1 MIKKVNKLL
10 VIVIIAVASI
20 IEVGCT
26 QSKNDNFKTGGS
38 EQSMESTVDE
48 GEISITNESDTIS
61 TGGEEGIEQE
71 AVVESE
77 TEGAEQKRESIAIE
91 TAPVTR
97 DDTILYGSIKTIDGF
112 QMVDGTDVP
121 VQVSFNVTNVQEG
134 ESAYKIL
141 ISGNAEIP
149 KAENGME
156 YVVVTL
162 NVTYDSGTPD
172 NLYIMEDYASLDSAK
187 MYFALSNGDSNAEQF
202 TKHLSDSIYNLT
214 VEKGKSAQGSVAFL
228 RKIGSNEPLYFV
240 GYGKTIK
247 FDIAT
252 SDRSKSSMDTSFA
265 SCRERDPSVCSR

>member
-1 MIKKVNKLL
+1 MIQSIIIFNDTNSGKDEEDAMIKKVNKLL

-121 VQVSFNVTNVQEG
+121 VQVSFNVTNVQGG
-134 ESAYKIL
+134 EWH
-141 ISGNAEIP
+141 G
-149 KAENGME
+149 
-156 YVVVTL
+156 VCC
-162 NVTYDSGTPD
+162 
-172 NLYIMEDYASLDSAK
+172 
-187 MYFALSNGDSNAEQF
+187 SNSECY
-202 TKHLSDSIYNLT
+202 L
-214 VEKGKSAQGSVAFL
+214 
-228 RKIGSNEPLYFV
+228 
-240 GYGKTIK
+240 
-247 FDIAT
+247 
-252 SDRSKSSMDTSFA
+252 
-265 SCRERDPSVCSR
+265 

>member
-97 DDTILYGSIKTIDGF
+97 DDTILY
-112 QMVDGTDVP
+112 
-121 VQVSFNVTNVQEG
+121 
-134 ESAYKIL
+134 
-141 ISGNAEIP
+141 
-149 KAENGME
+149 
-156 YVVVTL
+156 
-162 NVTYDSGTPD
+162 
-172 NLYIMEDYASLDSAK
+172 
-187 MYFALSNGDSNAEQF
+187 
-202 TKHLSDSIYNLT
+202 
-214 VEKGKSAQGSVAFL
+214 
-228 RKIGSNEPLYFV
+228 
-240 GYGKTIK
+240 
-247 FDIAT
+247 
-252 SDRSKSSMDTSFA
+252 
-265 SCRERDPSVCSR
+265 

>member
-121 VQVSFNVTNVQEG
+121 VQVSLMLRMFR
-134 ESAYKIL
+134 K
-141 ISGNAEIP
+141 
-149 KAENGME
+149 ENRH
-156 YVVVTL
+156 
-162 NVTYDSGTPD
+162 
-172 NLYIMEDYASLDSAK
+172 I
-187 MYFALSNGDSNAEQF
+187 
-202 TKHLSDSIYNLT
+202 KHLSQ
-214 VEKGKSAQGSVAFL
+214 VMQ
-228 RKIGSNEPLYFV
+228 
-240 GYGKTIK
+240 K
-247 FDIAT
+247 FRRRRMAW
-252 SDRSKSSMDTSFA
+252 SML
-265 SCRERDPSVCSR
+265 

>member
-1 MIKKVNKLL
+1 MQF
-10 VIVIIAVASI
+10 
-20 IEVGCT
+20 C
-26 QSKNDNFKTGGS
+26 
-38 EQSMESTVDE
+38 
-48 GEISITNESDTIS
+48 
-61 TGGEEGIEQE
+61 
-71 AVVESE
+71 
-77 TEGAEQKRESIAIE
+77 
-91 TAPVTR
+91 TR

-134 ESAYKIL
+134 ESAYKTL

>member
-1 MIKKVNKLL
+1 
-10 VIVIIAVASI
+10 
-20 IEVGCT
+20 
-26 QSKNDNFKTGGS
+26 
-38 EQSMESTVDE
+38 MESTVDK
-48 GEISITNESDTIS
+48 GETSITKESDTIS

-91 TAPVTR
+91 TAPVTG

-112 QMVDGTDVP
+112 QMVDGIDVP
-121 VQVSFNVTNVQEG
+121 VQVSFTVTNVQEG
-134 ESAYKIL
+134 ESAYKTL

-172 NLYIMEDYASLDSAK
+172 NIYIMEDYASLDSAK

-202 TKHLSDSIYNLT
+202 TKHLSDSIYNVT

-228 RKIGSNEPLYFV
+228 RRIGSNEPLYFV
-240 GYGKTIK
+240 GYGKTLK

-252 SDRSKSSMDTSFA
+252 S
-265 SCRERDPSVCSR
+265 ERGFSTIGALKNQCGCFLKHPRDIESACGAAAYGVLK

>member
-48 GEISITNESDTIS
+48 GEISITNGSDIIS

-77 TEGAEQKRESIAIE
+77 TEGAVQKRESIAIE

-134 ESAYKIL
+134 ESAYKTL
-141 ISGNAEIP
+141 ISSNAEIP

-162 NVTYDSGTPD
+162 ND
-172 NLYIMEDYASLDSAK
+172 L
-187 MYFALSNGDSNAEQF
+187 
-202 TKHLSDSIYNLT
+202 
-214 VEKGKSAQGSVAFL
+214 
-228 RKIGSNEPLYFV
+228 
-240 GYGKTIK
+240 
-247 FDIAT
+247 
-252 SDRSKSSMDTSFA
+252 
-265 SCRERDPSVCSR
+265 

>member
-1 MIKKVNKLL
+1 
-10 VIVIIAVASI
+10 
-20 IEVGCT
+20 
-26 QSKNDNFKTGGS
+26 
-38 EQSMESTVDE
+38 
-48 GEISITNESDTIS
+48 
-61 TGGEEGIEQE
+61 
-71 AVVESE
+71 
-77 TEGAEQKRESIAIE
+77 
-91 TAPVTR
+91 
-97 DDTILYGSIKTIDGF
+97 
-112 QMVDGTDVP
+112 MVDGTDVP

-134 ESAYKIL
+134 ESAYKTL

-240 GYGKTIK
+240 GYGKPLSLILQRL
-247 FDIAT
+247 IGVNHQWILHSQAAENAI
-252 SDRSKSSMDTSFA
+252 RPFA
-265 SCRERDPSVCSR
+265 VGRKTGCSVIL

>member
-1 MIKKVNKLL
+1 MMKKVNKLL
-10 VIVIIAVASI
+10 LIVIIAVASI

-38 EQSMESTVDE
+38 EQSVESTADK
-48 GEISITNESDTIS
+48 GEISITKESETIS
-61 TGGEEGIEQE
+61 TGGEEGI
-71 AVVESE
+71 
-77 TEGAEQKRESIAIE
+77 
-91 TAPVTR
+91 
-97 DDTILYGSIKTIDGF
+97 IKTIDGF

-134 ESAYKIL
+134 ESAYKTL

-172 NLYIMEDYASLDSAK
+172 NIYIMEDYASLDSAK

-228 RKIGSNEPLYFV
+228 RRIGSNEPLYFV
-240 GYGKTIK
+240 GYGKTLK

-252 SDRSKSSMDTSFA
+252 SERGFYTIGALKTNRIVCIPAESDRNTAQLSEGYV
-265 SCRERDPSVCSR
+265 RYVERQPMES